1 VLEIQCFHGI
11 GAFEVY
17 RLKVSALKLSDPSV
31 CSVLRRFGFFPNY
44 DTVSK
49 GGEGGLDDFRFRT
62 YSVDMKVLEL
72 LNWSTNFLGDYQIE
86 NPRLNAELLLARS
99 LNLSREGLYMNLQD
113 QLKEE
118 EKEALERLIQRRISG
133 EPLQYILEYQEFW
146 SMGLKVDTRVLIPR
160 PETELLVE
168 QSLLILSETRFK
180 RTPFVLEIGTG
191 SGAIAMAIAKE
202 RKDAFLVA
210 TDLSRDA
217 LLLAKE
223 NARSVG
229 VQHQI
234 EFVNGDLFEPFRVLK
249 KKGPFDLILSNP
261 PYINRHEIRTLAKE
275 VKDYEPIMALD
286 GGEDGLEF
294 YRRIVSQAHLYL
306 RREGWLLVEV
316 GQGQSLRVSKLMEE
330 GGHFLNPECVPD
342 LSGIERVLKA
352 QRKEKIRST
361 CLRVAPPPEALRRAG
376 ASAKA
381 GKSENL

>member
-44 DTVSK
+44 DTISK

-234 EFVNGDLFEPFRVLK
+234 EFVNGDLFEPFSVLK

-306 RREGWLLVEV
+306 GREGWLLVEV

>member
-1 VLEIQCFHGI
+1 
-11 GAFEVY
+11 
-17 RLKVSALKLSDPSV
+17 
-31 CSVLRRFGFFPNY
+31 
-44 DTVSK
+44 
-49 GGEGGLDDFRFRT
+49 
-62 YSVDMKVLEL
+62 MKVLEL
-72 LNWSTNFLGDYQIE
+72 LNWSTDCLKDYQIE

-113 QLKEE
+113 QLKEG

-133 EPLQYILEYQEFW
+133 EPLQYILEHQEFW
-146 SMGLKVDTRVLIPR
+146 SMDLKVDNRVLIPR

-168 QSLLILSETRFK
+168 QGLLILSESRFK

-223 NARSVG
+223 NARSAG

-234 EFVNGDLFEPFRVLK
+234 EFVNADLFEPIGVLK

-261 PYINRHEIRTLAKE
+261 PYIHRNEIQTLVKE

-294 YRRIVSQAHLYL
+294 YRRIISQAPLYL
-306 RREGWLLVEV
+306 RRGGWILLEI
-316 GQGQSLRVSKLMEE
+316 GQGQSVRVSKLMEE
-330 GGHFLNPECVPD
+330 VGSFSKPKCIPD
-342 LSGIERVLKA
+342 LSGMERVVKA
-352 QRKEKIRST
+352 QRK
-361 CLRVAPPPEALRRAG
+361 
-376 ASAKA
+376 
-381 GKSENL
+381 

>member
-1 VLEIQCFHGI
+1 
-11 GAFEVY
+11 
-17 RLKVSALKLSDPSV
+17 
-31 CSVLRRFGFFPNY
+31 
-44 DTVSK
+44 
-49 GGEGGLDDFRFRT
+49 
-62 YSVDMKVLEL
+62 MKVLEL
-72 LNWSTNFLGDYQIE
+72 LNWSTNCLKDYHIE
-86 NPRLNAELLLARS
+86 NPRLHAELLLAHS
-99 LNLSREGLYMNLQD
+99 LNLSRERLYMNLQD

-133 EPLQYILEYQEFW
+133 EPLQYILEHQEFW
-146 SMGLKVDTRVLIPR
+146 SMGLKVDNRVLIPR

-168 QSLLILSETRFK
+168 QSLLLLCESRFE

-191 SGAIAMAIAKE
+191 SGAIAMAMAKE

-223 NARSVG
+223 NARSAG

-261 PYINRHEIRTLAKE
+261 PYVNRHEIHSLAKE
-275 VKDYEPIMALD
+275 VKDYEPLMALD

-294 YRRIVSQAHLYL
+294 YRRIISQAPLYL
-306 RREGWLLVEV
+306 RRGGWILLEV

-342 LSGIERVLKA
+342 LSGIERVVKA
-352 QRKEKIRST
+352 QRKEKIRSA
-361 CLRVAPPPEALRRAG
+361 CLRVAPPPEALR
-376 ASAKA
+376 KA
-381 GKSENL
+381 GEIRNKDAKL